1 MTDTVH
7 PPPLASTDA
16 ADITGVPSPPGAQ
29 GTDRGAERR
38 RAKWLIERAG
48 QARGG
53 IALTL
58 GLGYASGLVAVA
70 QAWMIAGLIAALI
83 AGNDLEPTLITLAAL
98 TVMIR
103 VALGAASD
111 VAGVWT
117 GQMVTAAVRA
127 DVLAGLAALG
137 PSWLAD
143 RRSGEAVST
152 VIEQTNAVEGFVSR
166 YLPAQKLSS
175 AIPLTLLAVVLLL
188 DWRTGLILVGF
199 GVAVPV
205 AMGLVGWRT
214 AARARGQMTAMR
226 RMSGYFLDRLQ
237 NLTTLKL
244 FGAEGRERAE
254 MRRVSDGFRERTMS
268 VLRLAF
274 LSSTTLE
281 LLAGLAIATVAVSLI
296 ADSAAGDAGGRVLIF
311 VILLVPELFLPL
323 RRLGQFYHDK
333 AAAVGAAEAV
343 LEILD
348 AAETIAPSESEPIP
362 MVHGAPSLSV
372 EDLFLAYE
380 DGGRIAVDSVSF
392 SIAAGELVALVGES
406 GSGKSSIL
414 DILAGFRVGWSGR
427 VRIDGHVVDPA
438 QVRPI
443 SARAGQAP
451 RILAGTLAENLRL
464 GRPEAVETDLWR
476 ALEAVGLADFARGL
490 PEQLDT
496 PVGDGGRGLSGGE
509 ARRLGLARAIVR
521 DARLVLLDEP
531 TSNLDSESEA
541 GVLAGIDALRAGRT
555 MIVATHSK
563 AVMDRADRIITLHRG
578 RLKASE
584 AGTVDG

>member
-1 MTDTVH
+1 M
-7 PPPLASTDA
+7 
-16 ADITGVPSPPGAQ
+16 
-29 GTDRGAERR
+29 
-38 RAKWLIERAG
+38 
-48 QARGG
+48 
-53 IALTL
+53 ALTL

-83 AGNDLEPTLITLAAL
+83 AGDGLDAAL
-98 TVMIR
+98 IWMAAIAVLVR

-111 VAGVWT
+111 VAGVRT
-117 GQMVTAAVRA
+117 GQKVTAAVRA
-127 DVLAGLAALG
+127 DVLAALSALG
-137 PSWLAD
+137 PSWLTE
-143 RRSGEAVST
+143 RRSGEVVST
-152 VIEQTNAVEGFVSR
+152 VIEQTDAVEGFVSR

-199 GVAVPV
+199 GIAVPV
-205 AMGLVGWRT
+205 AMGVVGWRT

-254 MRRVSDGFRERTMS
+254 MRQVSDDFRERTMS

-281 LLAGLAIATVAVSLI
+281 LLAGLAIATVAVTLI
-296 ADSAAGDAGGRVLIF
+296 AGSTTGDTGERGLIF

-333 AAAVGAAEAV
+333 AAAVGAAEAI

-348 AAETIAPSESEPIP
+348 AAESVVPPESGPIVAADEAP
-362 MVHGAPSLSV
+362 ALSV

-380 DGGRIAVDSVSF
+380 GGGRVAVDTVSF
-392 SIAAGELVALVGES
+392 SVAPGEMVALVGES

-414 DILAGFRVGWSGR
+414 DILAGFRVGWSGQ
-427 VRIDGHVVDPA
+427 VRIEGRAFDPA

-464 GRPEAVETDLWR
+464 GRPEATEADLWH
-476 ALEAVGLADFARGL
+476 ALEAVRLAEFARGL

-496 PVGDGGRGLSGGE
+496 QVGDGGRGLSGGE
-509 ARRLGLARAIVR
+509 ARRVGLARAIVR
-521 DARLVLLDEP
+521 DAKLVLLDEP
-531 TSNLDSESEA
+531 TSNLDSRSEA
-541 GVLAGIDALRAGRT
+541 GVLAGIDALRPGRT
-555 MIVATHSK
+555 VIIATHSR
-563 AVMDRADRIITLHRG
+563 AVMDRADRIITLHQG
-578 RLKASE
+578 RIA
-584 AGTVDG
+584 APDTGAADA